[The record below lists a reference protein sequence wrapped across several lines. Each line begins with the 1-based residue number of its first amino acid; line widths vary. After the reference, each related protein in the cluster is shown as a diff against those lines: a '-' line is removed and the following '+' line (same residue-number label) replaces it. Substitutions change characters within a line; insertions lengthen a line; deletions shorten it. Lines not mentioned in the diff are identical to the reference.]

1 MVFCD
6 RNREFLNFACP
17 EAGSLAVEPLP
28 YQRETADAVKQARHC
43 RMCAAGENTQAAQ
56 DVRPRRNGNAVAERP
71 IPRTVRGFFVD
82 LAFRIRPCADVR
94 PAVREP
100 LLCGASHNKGYVV

>member
-1 MVFCD
+1 MIFCD
-6 RNREFLNFACP
+6 RYRKFLDLACP

-56 DVRPRRNGNAVAERP
+56 DVCPRRNGDAVAERP
-71 IPRTVRGFFVD
+71 IPRTVRGFLVD
-82 LAFRIRPCADVR
+82 LAFCVRPCADVR
-94 PAVREP
+94 PAVRESLQP
-100 LLCGASHNKGYVV
+100 FTLQRR